1 MEKEILELKDNYI
14 NSIDNVNGL
23 SELDLIKSKVLG
35 KNGELTRFLKQVSS
49 LPPEKRPV
57 MGQLVNKAKSEI
69 MAILSA
75 KQSKLEHARLHSK
88 LSKDGTDAS
97 LPGIS
102 VKKGHL
108 HPISLVIREIVTLF
122 DRFGFTV
129 KEGPDIESEE
139 FNFEALNIG
148 KDHPARDMHDTF
160 YLTNKQ
166 LLRTHTSPVQ
176 IRTMLNE
183 KPPLRILA
191 PGKVYRYDADTSHS
205 PVFHQIEGLYV
216 DKNVT
221 LADLKGTLTTFLHS
235 FFGQDYDVRFRSSYF
250 PFTEPSVEVD
260 VKWNDPGSKLHGKW
274 FEVMGAGLVQREVFR
289 QTKIDPDLYTGFA
302 FGMGI
307 ERLAMLKYQ
316 INDIRLLYEN
326 DSRLL
331 KQF

>member
-1 MEKEILELKDNYI
+1 MEQELLKLKDTYI
-14 NSIDNVNGL
+14 SSIESVIDL
-23 SELDLIKSKVLG
+23 TQLELIKSKVLG
-35 KNGELTRFLKQVSS
+35 KKGELTNFLKQVSS
-49 LPPEKRPV
+49 LPPEKRPLV
-57 MGQLVNKAKSEI
+57 GQLVNKTKSEI
-69 MAILSA
+69 MANLTA
-75 KQSKLEHARLHSK
+75 KQSQIEADILNAKLFQ
-88 LSKDGTDAS
+88 DNTDSS
-97 LPGIS
+97 LPPIS
-102 VKKGHL
+102 VKKGNL
-108 HPISLVIREIVTLF
+108 HPITLVIREVVSLF
-122 DRFGFTV
+122 DRMGFSV

-205 PVFHQIEGLYV
+205 PVFHQVEGLYV
-216 DKNVT
+216 DKKVT
-221 LADLKGTLTTFLHS
+221 LADLKGTLTNFLQS
-235 FFGQDYDVRFRSSYF
+235 FFGKAYEVRFRSSYF

-260 VKWNDPGSKLHGKW
+260 VKWNDPGSPLHGKW

-289 QTKIDPDLYTGFA
+289 QSKIDPDTYTGFA

-316 INDIRLLYEN
+316 ISDIRLLYEN
-326 DSRLL
+326 DARLL